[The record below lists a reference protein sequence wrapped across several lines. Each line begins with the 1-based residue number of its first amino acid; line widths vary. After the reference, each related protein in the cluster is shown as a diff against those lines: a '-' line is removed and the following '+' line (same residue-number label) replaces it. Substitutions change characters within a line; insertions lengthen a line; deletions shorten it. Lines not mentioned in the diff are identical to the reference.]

1 MAAPHARYNS
11 SGLMPYFQTARK
23 PAMRRVRDR
32 RPSTLFRGAEL
43 PRLLTLLVMLG
54 VLVLL
59 IGRARDP
66 GTWRWLAPDAGGPTA
81 NRAGLALPEASVVS
95 ADPLAQGPT
104 DLDPQEWDAARE
116 EFQAITDKAP
126 LSKEE
131 MPAYWR
137 LMAWQ
142 QHQSTRELRSR
153 AKKEVTFKKL
163 WHEPQ
168 KWRGKLVEIPVH
180 LRQTA
185 KAEDL
190 AENALGLSTVQEV
203 WGWNSDSQPYW
214 YWLVCP
220 ELPPGM
226 PTGTNIFEEATFVGY
241 FLKLL
246 PYEDHQGKTLATPLL
261 IGRLIWHPAADNP
274 LARSDEWTWPW
285 IAAGA
290 IALLAAARWS
300 IHFFTGH
307 RRSRGPLAGSRA
319 TDGKSVETWLEQAE
333 SGEDERKLTTEGTEF
348 TEKE

>member
-1 MAAPHARYNS
+1 
-11 SGLMPYFQTARK
+11 
-23 PAMRRVRDR
+23 MRRVRDR

-43 PRLLTLLVMLG
+43 PRLLTLVVMLG

-59 IGRARDP
+59 FSRAREP
-66 GTWRWLAPDAGGPTA
+66 GTWRWLAPDVGKAA
-81 NRAGLALPEASVVS
+81 DQSAAGLPEHEVAA
-95 ADPLAQGPT
+95 ADPMAKGPT
-104 DLDPQEWDAARE
+104 DLDPQELDAARE
-116 EFQAITDKAP
+116 EYQAVTDKTP

-137 LMAWQ
+137 LMGWQ
-142 QHQSTRELRSR
+142 QHQSTREMRER
-153 AKKEVTFKKL
+153 ATKDVTFKGL
-163 WHEPQ
+163 WREPQ

-190 AENALGLSTVQEV
+190 AENPLGLSTMNEV

-226 PTGTNIFEEATFVGY
+226 PAGQDIFEEATFVGY

-274 LARSDEWTWPW
+274 LVRNDEWTWPW
-285 IAAGA
+285 MAAGVLA
-290 IALLAAARWS
+290 VLAAARWGLY
-300 IHFFTGH
+300 FFTP
-307 RRSRGPLAGSRA
+307 RRTLGPHHAGTPS
-319 TDGKSVETWLEQAE
+319 TDEQNVENWLRQAE
-333 SGEDERKLTTEGTEF
+333 ASEDDEG
-348 TEKE
+348 